1 MAFTQ
6 SEAYALIVIMGEFMK
21 EEGTNLYIR
30 ENKKLIEELEKLS
43 EEESTEMNSNEIIED
58 VKNWLNTENNTG
70 EINNE

>member
-1 MAFTQ
+1 
-6 SEAYALIVIMGEFMK
+6 MK

>member
-1 MAFTQ
+1 LAFTQ